1 MKNASVQYRRKSLT
15 AMLMWHCSFSPN
27 DYRDESEGLSAVYSY
42 RHINWTFNNG
52 NMLVF
57 GLTWQVDFGK

>member
-1 MKNASVQYRRKSLT
+1 
-15 AMLMWHCSFSPN
+15 MLMWHCSFSPN
-27 DYRDESEGLSAVYSY
+27 DYRDETEGLSAVYSY

>member
-1 MKNASVQYRRKSLT
+1 
-15 AMLMWHCSFSPN
+15 MLMWHCSFNPKG
-27 DYRDESEGLSAVYSY
+27 YRDETEGLSAVHSY
-42 RHINWTFNNG
+42 RHINWTSNNG